1 MVFSSLGFLF
11 IFLPVTLVLYFLAPK
26 RAKNAVLLA
35 LSLVFYAWGE
45 PSYIILMIFTALF
58 DYSAGILLGG
68 SEGKKRRVILAFAVA
83 VNLLLLGFFKY
94 YPPLT
99 DALSFLPRVD
109 VRLPIGISFY
119 TFQAMSYVIDV
130 YRRDALPQRNIIG
143 FGLYIALFPQLVAG
157 PIVRYRDIE
166 DQLGDRH
173 VTLADAVAGSSIFCA
188 GLAKKVLIGNTAGAF
203 FAYVRDMPTD
213 IRSASLAWV
222 GLACYSFQ
230 IYFDFSGYSDMAI
243 GLGRLFGFRFPQ
255 NFDYPYTAI
264 GATDF
269 WRRWHITLSSWFR
282 EYLYIPLGGNRRGRA
297 RTYLNLFI
305 VWTLTGLWHGAGVN
319 FILWGVYWFL
329 MILADKAF
337 AGRLLDRLPRFFA
350 HVITLTAIGF
360 GWLIF
365 AFDGSEASLTFSA
378 MLGYSGNLFGS
389 AGVASAADVYDLL
402 RCLPLLTVAAI
413 GSTALPI
420 RLFYRFLGKVRPRLS
435 ETAAAVL
442 TVVSF
447 AVSVIFITASDYN
460 PFLYFRF

>member
-11 IFLPVTLVLYFLAPK
+11 IFLPLTLLLYFLAPK
-26 RAKNAVLLA
+26 RAKNSVLLV
-35 LSLVFYAWGE
+35 LSLIFYAWGE
-45 PSYIILMIFTALF
+45 PSYIVLMIFTALF
-58 DYSAGILLGG
+58 DFAAGLLLGRT
-68 SEGKKRRVILAFAVA
+68 EGKKRKFILAFSVA

-99 DALSFLPRVD
+99 DALSFLPRAD

-130 YRRDALPQRNIIG
+130 YRRDVLPQRNVVS

-166 DQLGDRH
+166 EQLGDRH
-173 VTLADAVAGSSIFCA
+173 VTLADAVAGSSTFCA

-213 IRSASLAWV
+213 MRSASLAWV
-222 GLACYSFQ
+222 GLACYAFQ
-230 IYFDFSGYSDMAI
+230 IYFDFSGYSDMAV

-255 NFDYPYTAI
+255 NFDYPYTAL
-264 GATDF
+264 GASDF
-269 WRRWHITLSSWFR
+269 WRKWHITLSSWFR
-282 EYLYIPLGGNRRGRA
+282 EYLYIPLGGNRRGKA

-329 MILADKAF
+329 LIAADKAF
-337 AGRLLDRLPRFFA
+337 AGRILERIPRFFGYA
-350 HVITLTAIGF
+350 LTLLAVGF

-365 AFDGSEASLTFSA
+365 AFDGSTSSLTFPA
-378 MLGYSGNLFGS
+378 MLGYLGNLFGS
-389 AGVASAADVYDLL
+389 AGAFSAADGFDIL
-402 RCLPLLTVAAI
+402 RCLPLLAVAAA
-413 GSTALPI
+413 GSTPLPSK
-420 RLFYRFLGKVRPRLS
+420 LFYRFLGRSRPQVA

-442 TVVSF
+442 TLASF
-447 AVSVIFITASDYN
+447 VVSVIFITASDYN

>member
-68 SEGKKRRVILAFAVA
+68 SEGKKRKVILAFAVA

-166 DQLGDRH
+166 EQLGDRR
-173 VTLADAVAGSSIFCA
+173 VTLADAISS
-188 GLAKKVLIGNTAGAF
+188 
-203 FAYVRDMPTD
+203 
-213 IRSASLAWV
+213 S
-222 GLACYSFQ
+222 
-230 IYFDFSGYSDMAI
+230 
-243 GLGRLFGFRFPQ
+243 
-255 NFDYPYTAI
+255 
-264 GATDF
+264 
-269 WRRWHITLSSWFR
+269 
-282 EYLYIPLGGNRRGRA
+282 
-297 RTYLNLFI
+297 
-305 VWTLTGLWHGAGVN
+305 
-319 FILWGVYWFL
+319 
-329 MILADKAF
+329 
-337 AGRLLDRLPRFFA
+337 
-350 HVITLTAIGF
+350 
-360 GWLIF
+360 
-365 AFDGSEASLTFSA
+365 
-378 MLGYSGNLFGS
+378 
-389 AGVASAADVYDLL
+389 
-402 RCLPLLTVAAI
+402 
-413 GSTALPI
+413 
-420 RLFYRFLGKVRPRLS
+420 
-435 ETAAAVL
+435 
-442 TVVSF
+442 
-447 AVSVIFITASDYN
+447 
-460 PFLYFRF
+460 